1 MILQGPIQLCST
13 DCEAIDL
20 EQKGKGLHRKMKK
33 KKTKGVKSVKM
44 ERDLKQEGEW
54 LTSSFCLLRVSRKQ
68 VQNMAEV
75 RKR

>member
-1 MILQGPIQLCST
+1 MILQGHIQLCST

-33 KKTKGVKSVKM
+33 KRVKSVKM

-54 LTSSFCLLRVSRKQ
+54 LTSSFRLLRVSRKQ